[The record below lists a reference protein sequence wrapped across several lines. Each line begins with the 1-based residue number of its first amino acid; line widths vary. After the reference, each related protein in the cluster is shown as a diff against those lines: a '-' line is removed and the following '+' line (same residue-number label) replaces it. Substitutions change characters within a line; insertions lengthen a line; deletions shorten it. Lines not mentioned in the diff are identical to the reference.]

1 MDTFSGYHPLINFT
15 YFVIVI
21 GLSMFYM
28 HPVFL
33 VLSLIGSVSYS
44 IYLKGRKTVKV
55 FLLGMLPVCLLAAV
69 ANPLFSHA
77 GATMLF
83 YLKDG
88 NPVTLES
95 IVYGLAS
102 GLMLAGVIS
111 WFSVF
116 HEVMTSDKFMY
127 LFGKVIPAFSL
138 LLSMTL
144 RFVPRFTAQI
154 KRVAEAQQCIG
165 RNVNNGN
172 IFQRAAHGLKIL
184 SITTTWALENSVETA
199 DSMKSRA
206 YGLRGR
212 TNFSIYRFDRR
223 DGMLLAFLLGVFGAL
238 LCCSRGTAFIF
249 PVWDLMH
256 AAPDTKYSG
265 GQKMALIEIRNLTFT
280 YPDQE
285 KPALV
290 DLNFSLKQGEFLV
303 VCGKSGCGKSTLLRH
318 FKTAMAPYGE
328 RKGQIL
334 FEGRELDTVSVREQ
348 GARIGYVLQS
358 PDNQLVTDKV
368 WHELAFGLENLGY
381 ETGTI
386 RLRVAEMASFFG
398 IQTWFEK
405 NVEELSGG
413 QKQLLN
419 LAAVMAMQP
428 DLLVLDE
435 PTSQLDPL
443 AAGDF
448 LATLRKIN
456 AELGTTILLIEHQLE
471 EVLAYADRV
480 LVMEN
485 GGILAL
491 DAPEKL
497 PAFIRENDMFQAM
510 PVPMRIFEELSGE
523 GDSPVTVREGREWLE
538 EWIEEKKRLGNGY
551 ENRTE
556 VIKNV
561 SYASDREAAENQPE
575 AQNVE
580 IDEIQEKGRKTSL
593 FGLLSKKS
601 AKGSEGQQPQTVLEA
616 RDVWFRYEKE
626 LPDVV
631 RDLNLKVQKG
641 ELYCLLGGNG
651 TGKSTTLRLLGRIKK
666 PYRGKLFLNGK
677 ELGTYRENELYGS
690 LLGILP
696 QNPQSLFVKDTVEK
710 DLREMSGDTERLR
723 DVIEKTEIGHLLGSH
738 PYDLSGG
745 EQQRAAL
752 AKVLL
757 LDPKIILL
765 DEPTKGLDG
774 FYKKKLA
781 QILKGLTAEGKTIL
795 MVSHDIEFCAEYGD
809 TCALFFHGSVVTSA
823 PAREFFAG
831 NSFYTTAANRMARKW
846 YPDAV
851 TAKDV
856 IERCRER

>member
-1 MDTFSGYHPLINFT
+1 
-15 YFVIVI
+15 
-21 GLSMFYM
+21 
-28 HPVFL
+28 
-33 VLSLIGSVSYS
+33 
-44 IYLKGRKTVKV
+44 
-55 FLLGMLPVCLLAAV
+55 
-69 ANPLFSHA
+69 
-77 GATMLF
+77 
-83 YLKDG
+83 
-88 NPVTLES
+88 
-95 IVYGLAS
+95 
-102 GLMLAGVIS
+102 
-111 WFSVF
+111 
-116 HEVMTSDKFMY
+116 
-127 LFGKVIPAFSL
+127 
-138 LLSMTL
+138 
-144 RFVPRFTAQI
+144 
-154 KRVAEAQQCIG
+154 
-165 RNVNNGN
+165 
-172 IFQRAAHGLKIL
+172 
-184 SITTTWALENSVETA
+184 
-199 DSMKSRA
+199 
-206 YGLRGR
+206 
-212 TNFSIYRFDRR
+212 
-223 DGMLLAFLLGVFGAL
+223 
-238 LCCSRGTAFIF
+238 
-249 PVWDLMH
+249 
-256 AAPDTKYSG
+256 
-265 GQKMALIEIRNLTFT
+265 MALFEIRNLTFT

-285 KPALV
+285 KPALT

-334 FEGRELDTVSVREQ
+334 FEGRELDAVSVREQ

-456 AELGTTILLIEHQLE
+456 AELGTTILLIEHRLE

-491 DAPEKL
+491 DTPEKL
-497 PAFIRENDMFQAM
+497 PSLIRENDMFQAM

-538 EWIEEKKRLGNGY
+538 GWREQQKTSVSNQK
-551 ENRTE
+551 NRTE
-556 VIKNV
+556 GVEKWSDTPV
-561 SYASDREAAENQPE
+561 SRNIEPQNDSKPSFLGGLRERIFTKEETRQSQP
-575 AQNVE
+575 
-580 IDEIQEKGRKTSL
+580 
-593 FGLLSKKS
+593 
-601 AKGSEGQQPQTVLEA
+601 VLEA

-651 TGKSTTLRLLGRIKK
+651 TGKSTTLRLLGRIRK

-677 ELGTYRENELYGS
+677 ELGTYREGELYGK

-696 QNPQSLFVKDTVEK
+696 QNPQSLFVMDTVEK
-710 DLREMSGDTERLR
+710 DLREMSGDTGRLR

-757 LDPKIILL
+757 LDPEIILL

-809 TCALFFHGSVVTSA
+809 TCALFFHGSVVTST

-856 IERCRER
+856 IERCRR

>member
-1 MDTFSGYHPLINFT
+1 
-15 YFVIVI
+15 
-21 GLSMFYM
+21 
-28 HPVFL
+28 
-33 VLSLIGSVSYS
+33 
-44 IYLKGRKTVKV
+44 
-55 FLLGMLPVCLLAAV
+55 
-69 ANPLFSHA
+69 
-77 GATMLF
+77 
-83 YLKDG
+83 
-88 NPVTLES
+88 
-95 IVYGLAS
+95 
-102 GLMLAGVIS
+102 
-111 WFSVF
+111 
-116 HEVMTSDKFMY
+116 
-127 LFGKVIPAFSL
+127 
-138 LLSMTL
+138 
-144 RFVPRFTAQI
+144 
-154 KRVAEAQQCIG
+154 
-165 RNVNNGN
+165 
-172 IFQRAAHGLKIL
+172 
-184 SITTTWALENSVETA
+184 
-199 DSMKSRA
+199 
-206 YGLRGR
+206 
-212 TNFSIYRFDRR
+212 
-223 DGMLLAFLLGVFGAL
+223 
-238 LCCSRGTAFIF
+238 
-249 PVWDLMH
+249 
-256 AAPDTKYSG
+256 
-265 GQKMALIEIRNLTFT
+265 MALFEIRNLTFT

-285 KPALV
+285 KPALT

-334 FEGRELDTVSVREQ
+334 FEGRELDAVSVREQ

-456 AELGTTILLIEHQLE
+456 AELGTTILLIEHRLE

-491 DAPEKL
+491 DTPEKL
-497 PAFIRENDMFQAM
+497 PSLIRENDMFQAM

-538 EWIEEKKRLGNGY
+538 GWREQQKTSVSNQK
-551 ENRTE
+551 NRTE
-556 VIKNV
+556 GVEKWSDTPV
-561 SYASDREAAENQPE
+561 SRNIEPQNDSKPSFFGGLRERIFTKEETRQSQP
-575 AQNVE
+575 
-580 IDEIQEKGRKTSL
+580 
-593 FGLLSKKS
+593 
-601 AKGSEGQQPQTVLEA
+601 VLEA

-651 TGKSTTLRLLGRIKK
+651 TGKSTTLRLLGRIRK

-677 ELGTYRENELYGS
+677 ELGTYREGELYGK

-710 DLREMSGDTERLR
+710 DLREMSGDTGRLR

-757 LDPKIILL
+757 LDPEILLL

-856 IERCRER
+856 IERCRR

>member
-1 MDTFSGYHPLINFT
+1 M
-15 YFVIVI
+15 
-21 GLSMFYM
+21 
-28 HPVFL
+28 
-33 VLSLIGSVSYS
+33 
-44 IYLKGRKTVKV
+44 
-55 FLLGMLPVCLLAAV
+55 
-69 ANPLFSHA
+69 
-77 GATMLF
+77 
-83 YLKDG
+83 
-88 NPVTLES
+88 
-95 IVYGLAS
+95 
-102 GLMLAGVIS
+102 
-111 WFSVF
+111 
-116 HEVMTSDKFMY
+116 
-127 LFGKVIPAFSL
+127 
-138 LLSMTL
+138 
-144 RFVPRFTAQI
+144 
-154 KRVAEAQQCIG
+154 
-165 RNVNNGN
+165 
-172 IFQRAAHGLKIL
+172 
-184 SITTTWALENSVETA
+184 
-199 DSMKSRA
+199 
-206 YGLRGR
+206 
-212 TNFSIYRFDRR
+212 
-223 DGMLLAFLLGVFGAL
+223 
-238 LCCSRGTAFIF
+238 
-249 PVWDLMH
+249 
-256 AAPDTKYSG
+256 
-265 GQKMALIEIRNLTFT
+265 
-280 YPDQE
+280 
-285 KPALV
+285 
-290 DLNFSLKQGEFLV
+290 
-303 VCGKSGCGKSTLLRH
+303 
-318 FKTAMAPYGE
+318 
-328 RKGQIL
+328 
-334 FEGRELDTVSVREQ
+334 REQ

-456 AELGTTILLIEHQLE
+456 AELGTTILLIEHRLE

-485 GGILAL
+485 GGILAM

-497 PAFIRENDMFQAM
+497 PSLIRDNDMFQAM

-538 EWIEEKKRLGNGY
+538 EWREEKKTS
-551 ENRTE
+551 ESCC
-556 VIKNV
+556 KNQAETV
-561 SYASDREAAENQPE
+561 EKMSDDRDRELAEKLSDTQESETVDTP
-575 AQNVE
+575 
-580 IDEIQEKGRKTSL
+580 EKGRKTSL
-593 FGLLSKKS
+593 FGLFSKKS
-601 AKGSEGQQPQTVLEA
+601 AKGSDDQQPQTVLEA

-677 ELGTYRENELYGS
+677 ELGTYRESELYGK

-710 DLREMSGDTERLR
+710 DLREMSGDTEHLR
-723 DVIEKTEIGHLLGSH
+723 DVIEKTEIRHLLGSH

-757 LDPKIILL
+757 LDPEIILL

-795 MVSHDIEFCAEYGD
+795 MVSHDIEFCAEHGD

-856 IERCRER
+856 IERCRE

>member
-1 MDTFSGYHPLINFT
+1 M
-15 YFVIVI
+15 
-21 GLSMFYM
+21 
-28 HPVFL
+28 
-33 VLSLIGSVSYS
+33 
-44 IYLKGRKTVKV
+44 
-55 FLLGMLPVCLLAAV
+55 
-69 ANPLFSHA
+69 
-77 GATMLF
+77 
-83 YLKDG
+83 
-88 NPVTLES
+88 
-95 IVYGLAS
+95 
-102 GLMLAGVIS
+102 
-111 WFSVF
+111 
-116 HEVMTSDKFMY
+116 
-127 LFGKVIPAFSL
+127 AF
-138 LLSMTL
+138 
-144 RFVPRFTAQI
+144 F
-154 KRVAEAQQCIG
+154 
-165 RNVNNGN
+165 
-172 IFQRAAHGLKIL
+172 
-184 SITTTWALENSVETA
+184 
-199 DSMKSRA
+199 
-206 YGLRGR
+206 
-212 TNFSIYRFDRR
+212 
-223 DGMLLAFLLGVFGAL
+223 
-238 LCCSRGTAFIF
+238 
-249 PVWDLMH
+249 
-256 AAPDTKYSG
+256 
-265 GQKMALIEIRNLTFT
+265 EIRNLTFT
-280 YPDQE
+280 YPDQ
-285 KPALV
+285 KIPALV

-328 RKGQIL
+328 RRGEIL

-456 AELGTTILLIEHQLE
+456 AELGTTILLIEHRLE

-551 ENRTE
+551 ENQTE
-556 VIKNV
+556 VFGKQPDTQKFGAVAI
-561 SYASDREAAENQPE
+561 RENNRKSADTQLD
-575 AQNVE
+575 AQKSETV
-580 IDEIQEKGRKTSL
+580 EIQEKGRKPSL
-593 FGLLSKKS
+593 FGLFSQKS

-651 TGKSTTLRLLGRIKK
+651 TGKSTTLRLLGRIRK

-710 DLREMSGDTERLR
+710 DLREMSGDTERLH

-856 IERCRER
+856 IERCRE